1 MKVHLFVPCYVD
13 QLYPRVAVA
22 TLRLLEH
29 YGCEV
34 VFPKGQAC
42 CGQPMA
48 NAGMEDAAVGTYDNT
63 VEAFRDAEYIVC
75 PSGSCT
81 HHVKH
86 HYELLEQTTD
96 VLAVRSRI
104 FELCEFLHD
113 VLKVASV
120 PGRTSARVGLHQSC
134 HGLRGLRLGPGS
146 ERRLEAP
153 NKVMSLL
160 SKVEGIHLTE
170 PKRPDECCGFG
181 GTFAVA
187 QAALSVRMGEDKVA
201 DQVGAGAEVITST
214 DMSCLMHL
222 EGVARRKGTG
232 VRIKHV
238 AEVLWEAGPL
248 RGGA

>member
-13 QLYPRVAVA
+13 QLYPQVAVA

-34 VFPKGQAC
+34 VFPEGQAC

-48 NAGMEDAAVGTYDNT
+48 NSGMEAAAGPTYRNT

-86 HYELLEQTTD
+86 HYDTLEQDTD

-113 VLKVASV
+113 VLDVDSV
-120 PGRTSARVGLHQSC
+120 PGKTTQRVGLHQSC
-134 HGLRGLRLGPGS
+134 HGLRGLRLGAGS

-153 NKVMSLL
+153 NKVLRLL
-160 SKVEGIHLTE
+160 RKVEGIQLVE
-170 PKRPDECCGFG
+170 PERPDECCGFG

-201 DQVGAGAEVITST
+201 DHVRAHAEVITST

-222 EGVARRKGTG
+222 EGVAKRNRAPTR
-232 VRIKHV
+232 VLHV
-238 AEVLWEAGPL
+238 AELLAGEV
-248 RGGA
+248 